1 MWLRGCQPYDG
12 SWFGE
17 ACFLYQAQASS
28 PPTMPSKCRENVMRT
43 LRNIRN
49 VVGIAGLL
57 LGGYIFVRSIP
68 DVARYIRIS
77 TM

>member
-1 MWLRGCQPYDG
+1 VTQ
-12 SWFGE
+12 
-17 ACFLYQAQASS
+17 QASYAS
-28 PPTMPSKCRENVMRT
+28 SMPSKVWETVMKT
-43 LRNIRN
+43 FRNIRN

-57 LGGYIFVRSIP
+57 FGGYIFVRSIP

>member
-1 MWLRGCQPYDG
+1 MKTF
-12 SWFGE
+12 SNI
-17 ACFLYQAQASS
+17 
-28 PPTMPSKCRENVMRT
+28 SK
-43 LRNIRN
+43 

-57 LGGYIFVRSIP
+57 LGGYILVRSIP

>member
-1 MWLRGCQPYDG
+1 
-12 SWFGE
+12 
-17 ACFLYQAQASS
+17 
-28 PPTMPSKCRENVMRT
+28 MPSKLRESVMKT
-43 LRNIRN
+43 FRNIRN

-57 LGGYIFVRSIP
+57 FGGYIFVRSIP

>member
-1 MWLRGCQPYDG
+1 
-12 SWFGE
+12 
-17 ACFLYQAQASS
+17 
-28 PPTMPSKCRENVMRT
+28 MRT
-43 LRNIRN
+43 FRNIRN

-57 LGGYIFVRSIP
+57 LGGYIIVRSIP